1 MVSSQVNANE
11 MSLIQDIQDLAL
23 EVINR
28 NGNCY
33 ITEGSYALA
42 IDNCERGNAADD
54 DGGLFHCRVTFF
66 GWGSVRSIG
75 PLLGRLGF
83 ERDADSEFGPEFSA
97 TCCVSALQ
105 NALFDIIAMSIGRG
119 GALVTDFE
127 LNSVNSER
135 RAMDTEVYKFSS
147 NSEEGDY

>member
-1 MVSSQVNANE
+1 MVSSQINANE

-23 EVINR
+23 EVIDR

-42 IDNCERGNAADD
+42 VDNCPRGLEANV
-54 DGGLFHCRVTFF
+54 DGELFHCRVTFF
-66 GWGSVRSIG
+66 GWEAVRSIG
-75 PLLGRLGF
+75 PTLGRLGF
-83 ERDADSEFGPEFSA
+83 ERKIDSEFGPEFSA
-97 TCCVSALQ
+97 TCCIVALQ
-105 NALFDIIAMSIGRG
+105 NALFDIIATSIDRG

-127 LNSVNSER
+127 LNSVSDKR

-147 NSEEGDY
+147 HVEEGEF

>member
-23 EVINR
+23 EVIDR

-42 IDNCERGNAADD
+42 IDDCPRGIATEDD
-54 DGGLFHCRVTFF
+54 RGLFHCRVTFF
-66 GWGSVRSIG
+66 GWGTVRSIG
-75 PLLGRLGF
+75 PILGRLGF
-83 ERDADSEFGPEFSA
+83 ERDGDSEFGPEFSA

-105 NALFDIIAMSIGRG
+105 NALFDIIAASIDRG
-119 GALVTDFE
+119 GAVVTDFE
-127 LNSVNSER
+127 LNSVNGKR

-147 NSEEGDY
+147 DLEQGDI